1 MKSLVIIFAILASA
15 FIQRVNA
22 QENKKESY
30 SKFSLTAGWG
40 HYELINAGI
49 QWNYSKRSSL
59 STYVGSNLGLNHN
72 TSWAFGLSFDQVFFK
87 PSSWKIKPGYS
98 IGALA
103 WTRDDDLYY
112 FKSISL
118 PIMILV
124 AYPISPSLTAR
135 IESGVVF
142 TSVSDSD
149 RKQNVEAGYPDRY
162 NANVRINIV
171 YKLKRK

>member
-1 MKSLVIIFAILASA
+1 MKRLVVILAIFGSA
-15 FIQRVNA
+15 FIKNVNA
-22 QENKKESY
+22 QENSQKSY

-40 HYELINAGI
+40 YYELVNAGL

-72 TSWAFGLSFDQVFFK
+72 TSWAFGLSFDQVFLK
-87 PSSWKIKPGYS
+87 PSSWRIKPGYS

-112 FKSISL
+112 FKSLSF
-118 PIMILV
+118 PIMAMV

-135 IESGVVF
+135 IESGVIF
-142 TSVSDSD
+142 CSVSESD

-162 NANVRINIV
+162 NGNVRINIV